1 MQLSNNQSDEM
12 AELVATG
19 RDGRVHYTR
28 EQRERVLDLFEKS
41 GMSGKAFAEKYG
53 IKYPTFALWRR
64 QQREKPE
71 GDTGG
76 FVLAETPSNTSL
88 GSSANLPGT
97 HNRRTRKICFPKPGQ
112 RPTPKAG
119 SSGRREMKV

>member
-1 MQLSNNQSDEM
+1 MQLSNNQTDEM

-28 EQRERVLDLFEKS
+28 EQRERVLGLFEKS

-64 QQREKPE
+64 QQREKPD

-76 FVLAETPSNTSL
+76 FVLAEIAGEDCPAGHLTL
-88 GSSANLPGT
+88 VLPGGSEV
-97 HNRRTRKICFPKPGQ
+97 RASGECGVDLMASLIRKLSAPC
-112 RPTPKAG
+112 
-119 SSGRREMKV
+119 